1 LYSPSGPS
9 WPVLGLN
16 AHLPFVCLY
25 FLSSKALFPLLVE
38 ILQEANN
45 SSYNSLAEKRLGLQQ
60 KKLILFD
67 FISFLRL
74 SFGHR

>member
-1 LYSPSGPS
+1 
-9 WPVLGLN
+9 
-16 AHLPFVCLY
+16 
-25 FLSSKALFPLLVE
+25 LLVE

-45 SSYNSLAEKRLGLQQ
+45 SSYSSLAGKSLVLQQ

-74 SFGHR
+74 CLLVIAEVLSWAGIKYQHSRPIIKLCWRQVACSQG